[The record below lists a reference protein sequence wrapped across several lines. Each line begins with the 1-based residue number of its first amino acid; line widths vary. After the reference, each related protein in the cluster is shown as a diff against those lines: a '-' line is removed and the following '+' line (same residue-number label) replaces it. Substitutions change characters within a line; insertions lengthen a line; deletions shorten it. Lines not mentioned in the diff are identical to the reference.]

1 MHSTTAKLDKTMLA
15 IKAASADIH
24 DISEL
29 AYLLTAIIPYRAPL
43 IETDYS

>member
-1 MHSTTAKLDKTMLA
+1 MHSTTVKLDKTTLA

-29 AYLLTAIIPYRAPL
+29 AYLFTEIIPYRAPL
-43 IETDYS
+43 TETDYS